1 VNGTDTDGMACTT
14 GSNTGG
20 EAIGCKY
27 AEGTSAA
34 VEGGGKPKTTLSEVG
49 RGLGRGYLQSLVN
62 NTIDPAGLISEFAP
76 KYSFDNIVMGP
87 IASKTEAGSLLAY
100 KGIEAVA
107 STLTGVG
114 AGKSI
119 ASAGAITTGFGMS
132 LGRTTVKG
140 MEFSHWIPKRMDGP
154 RSLWNGNFVTPRF
167 HALTDA
173 YRFRFMNRAWK
184 ENNQMFPYL
193 MQQAARVP
201 YTIAGGTVGFS
212 SGVAK
217 MMED

>member
-1 VNGTDTDGMACTT
+1 
-14 GSNTGG
+14 
-20 EAIGCKY
+20 
-27 AEGTSAA
+27 
-34 VEGGGKPKTTLSEVG
+34 
-49 RGLGRGYLQSLVN
+49 
-62 NTIDPAGLISEFAP
+62 
-76 KYSFDNIVMGP
+76 
-87 IASKTEAGSLLAY
+87 
-100 KGIEAVA
+100 
-107 STLTGVG
+107 
-114 AGKSI
+114 
-119 ASAGAITTGFGMS
+119 
-132 LGRTTVKG
+132 
-140 MEFSHWIPKRMDGP
+140 MDGP